1 VRYAGNTVTRSLEK
15 FSTTLAVG
23 VSLFFPASVR
33 AQTANACDL
42 NQDGVVNILDVQLA
56 VNMALGLAPCTA
68 NVAGAGVCNTVVIQ
82 RVIIADL
89 GGTCMTTSLHSV
101 TLNWTASTSPNVVGY
116 NVYRTTR
123 SGGPYIKFNFTP
135 IVGTSYTDI
144 AVQASQTYYYVATA
158 VDSNNN
164 ESIYSNKARATV
176 PTP

>member
-1 VRYAGNTVTRSLEK
+1 VTRSLEK
-15 FSTTLAVG
+15 LSTILAVS
-23 VSLFFPASVR
+23 VSLFFPASVW

-42 NQDGVVNILDVQLA
+42 NRDGVVNTLDVQLA
-56 VNMALGLAPCTA
+56 VKMALGLAPCTA
-68 NVAGAGVCNTVVIQ
+68 NVAGAGVCDTVMIQ

-89 GGTCMTTSLHSV
+89 GATCVTTSLHRV

-116 NVYRTTR
+116 NVYRTTQ
-123 SGGPYIKFNFTP
+123 SGGPYIKFNFAP

-144 AVQASQTYYYVATA
+144 AVRASQTYYYVTTA

-164 ESIYSNKARATV
+164 ESIYSNEARATV